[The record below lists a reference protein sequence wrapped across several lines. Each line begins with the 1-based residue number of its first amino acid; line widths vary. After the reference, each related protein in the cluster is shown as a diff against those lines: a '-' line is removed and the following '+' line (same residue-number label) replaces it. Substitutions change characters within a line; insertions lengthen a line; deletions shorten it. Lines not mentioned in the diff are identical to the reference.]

1 MSEISGS
8 RNMYETCRS
17 QHHQIIFFEENT
29 TKLLITKI
37 KMARCISKNQ
47 NVRQTKLYLLGKNP
61 ITDIEGRVH
70 GLGRD
75 GLRLGQGRTIEKWH
89 GHSCKRRL
97 GVIGAGAHPPR
108 QPVAPAHRC
117 TSTTACRN
125 SGRTRRASSNSTT
138 STTNQ
143 RLPGWSRRRQRAGR
157 GRGCRGRRGGKVA
170 AREPLPCLQ
179 EREEGR
185 GVETEGNRRRA

>member
-1 MSEISGS
+1 MT
-8 RNMYETCRS
+8 RYC
-17 QHHQIIFFEENT
+17 
-29 TKLLITKI
+29 
-37 KMARCISKNQ
+37 KNQ
-47 NVRQTKLYLLGKNP
+47 NVHHTKLYLLGKNP
-61 ITDIEGRVH
+61 IADIEGRVH

-75 GLRLGQGRTIEKWH
+75 GPRLGQGRAVEEWH

-117 TSTTACRN
+117 TSTTARRN
-125 SGRTRRASSNSTT
+125 SRRTRRASTGT

-143 RLPGWSRRRQRAGR
+143 RLLGGMGR
-157 GRGCRGRRGGKVA
+157 GRGRRRRRGGKVA
-170 AREPLPCLQ
+170 AGEPLRRLQ

-185 GVETEGNRRRA
+185 GVEAEGNRRRA